1 MELDFSKVGKAIVTM
16 AHYIKEI
23 LSELSSEM
31 RGSAATPTG
40 SSGNITFTRLFKWVE
55 WNGTKCTCK
64 ALRTFFLSVRSQCLV
79 RKRNPYL
86 KIDNTF
92 I

>member
-40 SSGNITFTRLFKWVE
+40 SSGNITFTRLFK
-55 WNGTKCTCK
+55 
-64 ALRTFFLSVRSQCLV
+64 
-79 RKRNPYL
+79 
-86 KIDNTF
+86 
-92 I
+92 